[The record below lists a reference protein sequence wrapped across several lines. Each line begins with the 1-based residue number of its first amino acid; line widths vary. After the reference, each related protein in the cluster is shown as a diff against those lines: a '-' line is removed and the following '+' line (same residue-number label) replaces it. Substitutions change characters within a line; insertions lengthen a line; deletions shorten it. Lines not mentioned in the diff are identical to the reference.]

1 MTIHV
6 IGAGLLI
13 LAGGLFAKNKTAA
26 LKSHLTML
34 ASLASSLQVM
44 LSEIQVNLTPIGEIL
59 EMLSAF
65 GAPCSRRFFQEV
77 SDQFTAQGAP
87 YLEQCWNTAV
97 DRCCAGLSDE
107 EQRAMRTLG
116 EVLGRYGVDEE
127 CAAISRCVSEL
138 NTVHTQLRR
147 RYSAD
152 VRLYTGLGLTAG
164 CILAIVLL

>member
-1 MTIHV
+1 
-6 IGAGLLI
+6 
-13 LAGGLFAKNKTAA
+13 
-26 LKSHLTML
+26 
-34 ASLASSLQVM
+34 M
-44 LSEIQVNLTPIGEIL
+44 LSEIQVNLTPIG
-59 EMLSAF
+59 AF

-138 NTVHTQLRR
+138 NTGHTQLRR